1 MEQVKA
7 IRTKTGFRVTHINR
21 RRACRLMCVECM
33 GWAEG
38 EVNNCNT
45 ACPLSD
51 FRNMTGEQ
59 NVRNRDKATRKF
71 CLECMNENAYLISQC
86 TAVYCPLY
94 PYRNRIVD
102 RAVLFDR
109 DVPDKIVLEKTKD
122 ILRERAEALKNTHQE
137 VWGRRGLD
145 DLFLRGVMQG

>member
-1 MEQVKA
+1 
-7 IRTKTGFRVTHINR
+7 
-21 RRACRLMCVECM
+21 
-33 GWAEG
+33 
-38 EVNNCNT
+38 
-45 ACPLSD
+45 
-51 FRNMTGEQ
+51 MTGEQ